1 LISTIIIA
9 GSTAAQEEA
18 AMESAREMARELWA
32 LDPVRAGLIILATL
46 VVSLIIDIVLRK
58 LVSRLTQTTR
68 SDLDDRLI
76 RILRRP
82 VFLTVLIVGFYS
94 ALAVMKPPVAVL
106 GFAASFAQTL
116 AILIWLFAGLRVC
129 SALLDTLSHLA
140 GRVAWLDERTVP
152 LFDNF
157 AKIVVFGG
165 AVYCLL
171 MAWDLD
177 VKPWLASAGILGIA
191 IGFAAKDSLAN
202 LFGGISIIVD
212 APYKLGDWINLN
224 SGERGRVTKI
234 GLRSTRLLTRD
245 DVEVTLPN
253 AQIAN
258 STIVNESGGP
268 WEKARVEIRVGV
280 AYGSDIDRVRQVLM
294 QSACECEYAAK
305 DPEPRIRFLE
315 MGDSAL
321 IFRVMCWVEEPVQ
334 RGRCID
340 ALNTGVYKRL
350 VAEGITIPFPQREL
364 HIRQPSSTVGQ

>member
-1 LISTIIIA
+1 
-9 GSTAAQEEA
+9 
-18 AMESAREMARELWA
+18 MESAREMARELLA

-46 VVSLIIDIVLRK
+46 VAALIIDTVLRK
-58 LVSRLTQTTR
+58 VLPRLTRKTR
-68 SDLDDRLI
+68 SDIDDRLI
-76 RILRRP
+76 QILRRP
-82 VFLTVLIVGFYS
+82 VFLTVLLVGFYA
-94 ALAVMKPPVAVL
+94 ALSVMKPPAQVL
-106 GFAASFAQTL
+106 SVAASLAQTV
-116 AILIWLFAGLRVC
+116 AILMWLFVGLRVC
-129 SALLDTLSHLA
+129 SALLDALSQLA
-140 GRVAWLDERTVP
+140 GRLDWLDERSVP
-152 LFDNF
+152 LFDNL
-157 AKIVVFGG
+157 AKIVLFGG

-171 MAWDLD
+171 VAWDLD
-177 VKPWLASAGILGIA
+177 VKPWLASAGVLGIA
-191 IGFAAKDSLAN
+191 VGFAAKDSLAN

-280 AYGSDIDRVRQVLM
+280 AYGSDVDRVREVLM
-294 QSACECEYAAK
+294 QSATECEYAAK
-305 DPEPRIRFLE
+305 EPEPRIRFLE

-321 IFRVMCWVEEPVQ
+321 IFRVMCWVDEPVL

-340 ALNTGVYKRL
+340 SLNTGVYKRL
-350 VAEGITIPFPQREL
+350 LEEGINIPFPQREL
-364 HIRQPSSTVGQ
+364 HIRQPLNTVDR

>member
-1 LISTIIIA
+1 
-9 GSTAAQEEA
+9 
-18 AMESAREMARELWA
+18 MARELLA

-46 VVSLIIDIVLRK
+46 LVSLIIDTVLRK
-58 LVSRLTQTTR
+58 VLPRLTRKTR

-76 RILRRP
+76 QILRRP
-82 VFLTVLIVGFYS
+82 VFLTVLFVGFYAS
-94 ALAVMKPPVAVL
+94 LAVMEPL
-106 GFAASFAQTL
+106 ERLLSLAASLVQTV
-116 AILIWLFAGLRVC
+116 AILMWLFAGLRVC

-140 GRVAWLDERTVP
+140 GRVEWLDERTVP
-152 LFDNF
+152 LFDNL
-157 AKIVVFGG
+157 AKIVLFGG

-171 MAWDLD
+171 LAWDLD

-202 LFGGISIIVD
+202 LFGGMFIIVD

-224 SGERGRVTKI
+224 SGERGQVTKI

-253 AQIAN
+253 AQIAT

-280 AYGSDIDRVRQVLM
+280 AYGSDIDRVREILTQ
-294 QSACECEYAAK
+294 AAGECEYAVK

-321 IFRVMCWVEEPVQ
+321 IFRVMCWVDEPVI

-340 ALNTGVYKRL
+340 SLNTGVYKSL
-350 VAEGITIPFPQREL
+350 VAEGINIPFPQREL
-364 HIRQPSSTVGQ
+364 HIRQPLNTVTE